1 MPGPNTFHKESPQ
14 ISYVL
19 YNVKVIPEFYAI
31 VAICG
36 SHWSRDKCLSA
47 LLEDKQIS
55 KMVAF
60 AVGGENT
67 VLSECETFPKLLKCI
82 PINSTIN
89 EIFIGQ
95 SPKFWAKSY
104 ISPPPKSN
112 VIHVIFSKR
121 KSTWNSPEVRSI

>member
-1 MPGPNTFHKESPQ
+1 MPSPTTFQEESPQ
-14 ISYVL
+14 TSYSL
-19 YNVKVIPEFYAI
+19 YNLKVIPVFYAI
-31 VAICG
+31 VTIGG
-36 SHWSRDKCLSA
+36 SHWPRDKNLSA

-55 KMVAF
+55 KMVAS

-67 VLSECETFPKLLKCI
+67 VLSECEIFPKLLKCI